1 MTQLIA
7 SYELAIGCEST
18 ASHPLMLLPPTGGFF
33 LPGETMSDIIQL
45 VPNKWVTEE
54 LLTATTGMSKH
65 MIQHARRSTWME
77 GKHYRHVAPDMAPK
91 QNSPIMYNRDEINHW
106 IEHQSPA
113 KRRRISA

>member
-1 MTQLIA
+1 
-7 SYELAIGCEST
+7 
-18 ASHPLMLLPPTGGFF
+18 
-33 LPGETMSDIIQL
+33 
-45 VPNKWVTEE
+45 
-54 LLTATTGMSKH
+54 
-65 MIQHARRSTWME
+65 HARRSTWME